1 MLHSRSIRIGS
12 WVLLIAL
19 SLTMIVPLINVI
31 ATSLTT
37 KTGSLQPGVILWP
50 DPVSVEGY
58 YTLMNRMRIWLPFM
72 NTMYVTIV
80 GTAAHV
86 LLCCVAGYALS
97 REDLPGRNWIVG
109 GILLTLAIPT
119 QTLLVPLF
127 IVFRD
132 LGLLNTLLSLIIV
145 DLVTAFSIVLM
156 KTYFEQ
162 VPREIVESA
171 QLDGAGHF
179 RLFWNFYLPLSLPGV
194 ITITVYE
201 MVKKYNLFIHP
212 LLFISDPDKT
222 TLQIALQSV
231 VGGESSTS
239 TNDFIAPN
247 VMMAGIVVAIVP
259 LLVFFAFFQR
269 YLMSGVSAGGVKG

>member
-1 MLHSRSIRIGS
+1 MLLSRNIRIIS
-12 WVLLIAL
+12 WIFLVGV
-19 SLTMIVPLINVI
+19 SLTMIVPLLNVV

-37 KTGSLQPGVILWP
+37 KSGSLQPGVILWP

-58 YTLMNRMRIWLPFM
+58 YTLFNRMRFWLPFM
-72 NTMYVTIV
+72 NTMYVTVV

-86 LLCCVAGYALS
+86 LLCAIAGYALS
-97 REDLPGRNWIVG
+97 RADLPGRGWIVG
-109 GILLTLAIPT
+109 GILMTLAIPT
-119 QTLLVPLF
+119 QTILVPLF

-132 LGLLNTLLSLIIV
+132 FGLLNTLLSLIIV
-145 DLVTAFSIVLM
+145 DLVTAFSIILM

-162 VPREIVESA
+162 VPRAIIESA
-171 QLDGAGHF
+171 QLDGAGHV
-179 RLFWNFYLPLSLPGV
+179 RLFFNFYVPLSLPGI
-194 ITITVYE
+194 ITITVFE

-231 VGGESSTS
+231 VGGEGSTFSS
-239 TNDFIAPN
+239 DFITPN
-247 VMMAGIVVAIVP
+247 VMMAGIVAALVP

-269 YLMSGVSAGGVKG
+269 YLVKGVTMGGVKE

>member
-1 MLHSRSIRIGS
+1 MCIR
-12 WVLLIAL
+12 
-19 SLTMIVPLINVI
+19 
-31 ATSLTT
+31 
-37 KTGSLQPGVILWP
+37 
-50 DPVSVEGY
+50 D
-58 YTLMNRMRIWLPFM
+58 R
-72 NTMYVTIV
+72 
-80 GTAAHV
+80 
-86 LLCCVAGYALS
+86 
-97 REDLPGRNWIVG
+97 DLPGRNWIVG

-269 YLMSGVSAGGVKG
+269 YLISGVSAGGVKG